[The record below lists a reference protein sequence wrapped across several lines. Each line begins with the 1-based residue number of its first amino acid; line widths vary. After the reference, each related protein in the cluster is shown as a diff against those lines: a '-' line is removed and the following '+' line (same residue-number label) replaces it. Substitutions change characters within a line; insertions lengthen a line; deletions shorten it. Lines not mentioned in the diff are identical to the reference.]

1 MQWQDPF
8 ARTAPYA
15 LSLLR
20 FIVGLLF
27 FEHGLSKL
35 FGFPPGNLH
44 PSEFQLLWFAGVI
57 ETFGGLLVALGLFT
71 RAAAFVTSGEMAVGY
86 FLSHAPRSPFPMVN
100 GGDAAVLYCFVFFYL
115 FIAGDGAVSLDR
127 LLGTGRV
134 SASHPR

>member
-44 PSEFQLLWFAGVI
+44 PAAFQLMWFAGII
-57 ETFGGLLVALGLFT
+57 ETVGGLLIALGLFT
-71 RAAAFVTSGEMAVGY
+71 RAAAFITSGEMAIGY
-86 FLSHAPRSPFPMVN
+86 FLVHAPKSGFPEAN
-100 GGDAAVLYCFVFFYL
+100 GGDAAILYCFVFFFL
-115 FIAGDGAVSLDR
+115 FVAGGGMVSLDR
-127 LLGTGRV
+127 LLEPGNRHRAT
-134 SASHPR
+134 

>member
-1 MQWQDPF
+1 MQWQKPS

-44 PSEFQLLWFAGVI
+44 PAAFQLLWFAGII
-57 ETFGGLLVALGLFT
+57 ETAGGLLVALGLFT
-71 RAAAFVTSGEMAVGY
+71 RAAAFLTSGEMAFGY
-86 FLSHAPRSPFPMVN
+86 FLSHAPRGPFPMLN
-100 GGDAAVLYCFVFFYL
+100 GGDAAVLYCFVFL
-115 FIAGDGAVSLDR
+115 FLFVAGGGALSLDE
-127 LLGTGRV
+127 LL
-134 SASHPR
+134 SASHSR